1 MKLKLLVLLAI
12 WSYALP
18 MLAQKNFE
26 IPIGKPY
33 PNPALVKVQALVA
46 DKTVSLSNWKGK
58 PLIVDFFSSFCTVC
72 FKSLPKIKNLQEQFK
87 GDMRFLLIGKED
99 SMIRK
104 IYGRFEKKLE
114 LKLDVA
120 YDSVLHKDLREYSYP
135 LYVWIDGN
143 GIVRGVTGVKELT
156 AENISL
162 FIKKNIAPTQPEEVE
177 FDFDATKP
185 FLVNNN
191 GGNESK
197 FLFRSL
203 ISAWIPGMQ
212 FRMPSVIRFEQL
224 GDSLQLLGLSMSELY
239 KYAYFGEL
247 INGPKSPLYND
258 VFPFVIKGNGEIIS
272 DNRMPGNLYCYSL
285 WVTKNPSDKINI
297 QKRFKYDLDN
307 QFGYEAGVEY
317 RIMPYN
323 SLTLREGFKKKLVT
337 GNKASSFKISHA
349 GFQFINYPVSKIVNI
364 LASKFQR
371 DLTFIDDTGLQENI
385 DIKVDALLIDFEKVK
400 QSLYENGIEIN
411 TSLKPMRVIVLR
423 KNN

>member
-1 MKLKLLVLLAI
+1 MKIKLLVLLAI
-12 WSYALP
+12 WGYALP
-18 MLAQKNFE
+18 LHAQKNFE
-26 IPIGKPY
+26 ISIGKPY

-46 DKTVSLSNWKGK
+46 DKTVSLSHWKGK

-72 FKSLPKIKNLQEQFK
+72 FRALPKINKLQEQFK
-87 GDMRFLLIGKED
+87 GDIQFLLIGKED

-104 IYGRFEKKLE
+104 IYGRFEKKLD
-114 LKLDVA
+114 LKLDIA
-120 YDSVLHKDLREYSYP
+120 YDSILHKDLRGYSYP

-143 GIVRGVTGVKELT
+143 GIVSGVTGVKELT

-162 FIKKNIAPTQPEEVE
+162 FIKKNIAPSQLEQVV

-203 ISAWIPGMQ
+203 ISTWIPGMQ
-212 FRMPSVIRFEQL
+212 FRIPPIIHFDQL

-247 INGPKSPLYND
+247 IESTKSPLYND
-258 VFPFVIKGNGEIIS
+258 VFPFVIKENGEIMR
-272 DNRMPGNLYCYSL
+272 DNKLPRNLYCYSL
-285 WVTKNPSDKINI
+285 WATKNPGEKLNI
-297 QKRFKYDLDN
+297 QKRFQYDLDS

-317 RIMPYN
+317 RMMPYY
-323 SLTLREGFKKKLVT
+323 SLTLREGFKEKLVT
-337 GNKASSFKISHA
+337 RNKTSSFNISHA
-349 GFQFINYPVSKIVNI
+349 GFQFKNQPVHDIVNI
-364 LASKFQR
+364 LASKFQGE
-371 DLTFIDDTGLQENI
+371 LTFIDDTRLQENI
-385 DIKVDALLIDFEKVK
+385 DITVDALLIDFDMVK
-400 QSLYENGIEIN
+400 KALYENGIEIK

-423 KNN
+423 DTK